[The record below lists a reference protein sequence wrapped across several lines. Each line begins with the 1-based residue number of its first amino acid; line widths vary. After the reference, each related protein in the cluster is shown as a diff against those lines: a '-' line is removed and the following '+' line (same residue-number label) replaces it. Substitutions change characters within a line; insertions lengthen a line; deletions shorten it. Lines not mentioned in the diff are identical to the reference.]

1 MYSLQSETHIPLIS
15 DSVPVLFLM
24 EHTSEGS
31 QSTEDRAIDYRT
43 RIKITKQDKRYW
55 RERIQ
60 RATNGKEE

>member
-1 MYSLQSETHIPLIS
+1 MYSLRSETHIPLIS

-31 QSTEDRAIDYRT
+31 QPTEDRAIDYLT